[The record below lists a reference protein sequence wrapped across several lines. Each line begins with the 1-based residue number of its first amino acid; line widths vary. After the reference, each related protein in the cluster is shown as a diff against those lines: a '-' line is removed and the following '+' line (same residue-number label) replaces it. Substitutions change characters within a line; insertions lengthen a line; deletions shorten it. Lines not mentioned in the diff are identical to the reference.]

1 MPAVEIVVDSSTEDM
16 TERAGSIESAELS
29 SQASQSETASVSSV
43 DTDPDRALTHRIS
56 LINILEISTSK
67 FVSDT
72 DLDTEQEDAMSQALS
87 SYSSSS
93 KYHKSNRSQRMEAAI
108 KQVSNIVWLQYR
120 NWHLYKLA
128 QCKLQTIVWNVWL
141 SCDIIHHEILVDL
154 LPRIM
159 WEERERERCSI
170 NLFNLNWQLL
180 RLRVIYPVYH
190 IKHIVFIY
198 RGERTLWRPWD
209 RLPGQS
215 TQRLQV
221 RTPAGSA
228 ESRRSERLVKE
239 AHLYTVSRIIKGDHH
254 ILHIHLV

>member
-108 KQVSNIVWLQYR
+108 KQVSNIV
-120 NWHLYKLA
+120 
-128 QCKLQTIVWNVWL
+128 
-141 SCDIIHHEILVDL
+141 
-154 LPRIM
+154 
-159 WEERERERCSI
+159 
-170 NLFNLNWQLL
+170 
-180 RLRVIYPVYH
+180 
-190 IKHIVFIY
+190 
-198 RGERTLWRPWD
+198 
-209 RLPGQS
+209 
-215 TQRLQV
+215 
-221 RTPAGSA
+221 
-228 ESRRSERLVKE
+228 
-239 AHLYTVSRIIKGDHH
+239 
-254 ILHIHLV
+254 